1 MTLADLAQWTPIRL
15 YGGHAD
21 PIVDWCHMGGLRY
34 TEPFFEQTIANALQ
48 NPARLLFRPRTPISV
63 LEALRQ
69 ESPGVAPTGFIFH
82 MSRCGSTLVS
92 QMLATSQSNVVVSEA
107 PAIDWILN
115 SHHSPNP
122 PSREL
127 RIHWLRGLLSAMAQR
142 RLGCESRF
150 FVKFDSWHVLELPLI
165 LDAFPN
171 VPWIFL
177 YRDPVEVMVSQHRI
191 RGTQMIPGIMN
202 PLVFGIEPALSDE
215 MDLDRYCA
223 RVLAKTCDAALQH
236 LELSRGLLV
245 NFSELPDVALG
256 PLDRFFGAQFSPD
269 EMQAMEAATHADAKN
284 PGQKHERD
292 AAAKQR
298 EATEAMRALAAE
310 WISGPYERLESARL
324 ARTGA
329 TPPRS

>member
-269 EMQAMEAATHADAKN
+269 EMQGHGSGHAC
-284 PGQKHERD
+284 GRQE
-292 AAAKQR
+292 
-298 EATEAMRALAAE
+298 
-310 WISGPYERLESARL
+310 SGPEAR
-324 ARTGA
+324 AR
-329 TPPRS
+329 RSRKAARGDGSHEGLGGRMDFGPV